1 MEVYFDNA
9 ATTRV
14 APEVVRLMDKV
25 MEEDYGNP
33 SSKHMMGLRAENYV
47 KTAREQIA
55 NTLKVKTGEILF
67 TSGGTE
73 SDNLALIGTA
83 LRRRKRGKHIISLGI
98 EHAAI

>member
-47 KTAREQIA
+47 TDYSPLSGMKH
-55 NTLKVKTGEILF
+55 LKELEMAENQFPQAV
-67 TSGGTE
+67 
-73 SDNLALIGTA
+73 D
-83 LRRRKRGKHIISLGI
+83 ISPP
-98 EHAAI
+98 